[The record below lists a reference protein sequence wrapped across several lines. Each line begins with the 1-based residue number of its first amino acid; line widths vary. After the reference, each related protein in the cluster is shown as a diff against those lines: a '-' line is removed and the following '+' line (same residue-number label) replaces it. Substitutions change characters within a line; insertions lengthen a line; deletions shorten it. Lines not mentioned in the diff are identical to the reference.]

1 MSRDGA
7 RMFVR
12 VVPLLRTPFGVDHF
26 DYKLPPE
33 LPDLTPGD
41 LVNVP
46 FRKQT
51 VPALVIER
59 MASSP
64 FAAKTLSV
72 ASSYGRIRFPASL
85 VGLLHWTAARTFTSQ
100 PSVLKAWFRS
110 LPKRQPLAP
119 ERREWKAE
127 RATKGSLD
135 AQWVNDP
142 EEAIIRRAESAG
154 RRGKRVL
161 IIAPWIARLK
171 TFQERLPG
179 SVVLHSGLNDGDA
192 FRAWHGFLMGT
203 TNTLITT
210 RLGAWLAP
218 LTDEVF
224 LDEPEND
231 DHKQDELAPRYDAR
245 LIAAWCASH
254 AGAVVASYG
263 LTPPIHSSSEAPTIN
278 AELAIHIRHP
288 AGRSSIPMMQ
298 GDTVNALREH
308 EGPRVIIHPIKGLVA
323 RFVCR
328 DCGWRA
334 SCPHCGFGLSA
345 DLSGAVCR
353 ACGKKSDPPML
364 CPSCGGSDLGKSL
377 PGIEKLK
384 QAWGKHEA
392 DVAVEW
398 RDLSNEAMDAPLP
411 EHVLVAVTDGSLLG
425 GAGEDLRRRERQ
437 CVAFR
442 RLANRVAQAKGRLII
457 QTEESKTAP
466 WEAWLTTEGMA
477 FFRSEERRDR
487 AVFEYPPA
495 VRLVKLIVDADE
507 AKAETWKT
515 KLETTLGKNATLH
528 GPFAIAFRPSSR
540 RKRFILHAIFPR
552 DTNDADLIRAFH
564 PFAKDALIDLDPIAF
579 FR

>member
-1 MSRDGA
+1 MSRDGI

-12 VVPLLRTPFGVDHF
+12 VVPVLRTPFGVDHF
-26 DYKLPPE
+26 DYRLPPE
-33 LPDLTPGD
+33 LNDLTVGD

-51 VPALVIER
+51 VPAIIVER
-59 MASSP
+59 MATSP
-64 FAAKTLSV
+64 YAAKALSV
-72 ASSYGRIRFPASL
+72 LSRYGHVRFPASL
-85 VGLLHWTAARTFTSQ
+85 VGLLHWTASRTFTSQ
-100 PSVLKAWFRS
+100 PSVLKAWLRN
-110 LPKRQPLAP
+110 LPKRQPAGS
-119 ERREWKAE
+119 ERREGTTD

-142 EEAIIRRAESAG
+142 EASIIRRAESAG
-154 RRGKRVL
+154 QAGKRVL
-161 IIAPWIARLK
+161 VLAPWIARVNF
-171 TFQERLPG
+171 FQKQLPG

-192 FRAWHGFLMGT
+192 FRAWYGFLTGET
-203 TNTLITT
+203 RTLITT
-210 RLGAWLAP
+210 RLGAWIAP
-218 LTDEVF
+218 LADEVL

-245 LIAAWCASH
+245 LIAAWCAAH
-254 AGAVVASYG
+254 AGAVVTSYG
-263 LTPPIHSSSEAPTIN
+263 LTPPVHSSSDAPAIN
-278 AELAIHIRHP
+278 ADLVIHIRHP
-288 AGRSSIPMMQ
+288 AGRSSIPMVQ
-298 GDTVNALREH
+298 GDTMNALRDH
-308 EGPRVIIHPIKGLVA
+308 DGPRVIIHPIKGLVA

-334 SCPHCGFGLSA
+334 TCPHCGFGLSA

-353 ACGKKSDPPML
+353 ACGKKSDPPMH

-384 QAWGKHEA
+384 QAWNKHEA
-392 DVAVEW
+392 DIAVLW
-398 RDLSNEAMDAPLP
+398 RDLSNEAMDAPFP

-425 GAGEDLRRRERQ
+425 GAGEDMRRRERQ

-442 RLANRVAQAKGRLII
+442 RLANRVAEAHGRLII

-466 WEAWLTTEGMA
+466 WEPWMTSAGMA
-477 FFRSEERRDR
+477 AFRAEERRER
-487 AVFEYPPA
+487 GVFGYPPA

-507 AKAETWKT
+507 AKVASWKAM
-515 KLETTLGKNATLH
+515 LETRLGKAATFH

-540 RKRFILHAIFPR
+540 RQRVIWHAIFPR
-552 DTNDADLIRAFH
+552 DTPDADLIRLFQ
-564 PFAKDALIDLDPIAF
+564 PFAKEALIDLDPIAF